1 MTAFR
6 YKAFVSYSWA
16 DATWGNWLQKA
27 IETYRAPSALVG
39 KEGALGPVPAR
50 LHPLFKDREEEAA
63 GASIGAAVE
72 TALAASEFLIVVCSP
87 NSAKSKW
94 VDREVAWFKTH
105 RDPAKVLALIVDG
118 EPGGGERECFPRALT
133 HHIAPDLTMTDQ
145 AEDAPL
151 AADAAVARPDGYI
164 SQTQLRRGRPQ
175 ALRFSATPKGAPIWP
190 HCKDP

>member
-94 VDREVAWFKTH
+94 VDCEVAWFKTH

-118 EPGGGERECFPRALT
+118 EPGGGRARMLS
-133 HHIAPDLTMTDQ
+133 PC
-145 AEDAPL
+145 
-151 AADAAVARPDGYI
+151 ADPPHRARPDDDRSG
-164 SQTQLRRGRPQ
+164 RRRAARRRCGGCPARRLHFTDPDEKGQ
-175 ALRFSATPKGAPIWP
+175 ASSFEILCHAERCAHLAAL
-190 HCKDP
+190 